1 MAQHERIKRAEIM
14 PEHLERIKNSLKR
27 ALALVGLIIITL
39 SLSGCDNF
47 VGTGVSAKT
56 ISTKQTI
63 IETTNSENIT
73 EIKTIEPPEDGWT
86 LEELLNVTNIYGQTL
101 KLPCT
106 LNDMN
111 ENFSYDLQDGL
122 IDKENKSISI
132 ILKYNNESIASIV
145 LNDCNNISDISEH
158 SVVCKLFFSSFLN
171 ENNKE
176 NIFINGI
183 SLNGNDKDILKK
195 LGNPDITEKNL
206 ITYCDKND
214 KSEILKISLD
224 DDGKIL
230 GVLFIY

>member
-1 MAQHERIKRAEIM
+1 MKQQKKVKQNESLSKQLRLMKKR
-14 PEHLERIKNSLKR
+14 LNQ
-27 ALALVGLIIITL
+27 ALALVGILIMAL
-39 SLSGCDNF
+39 SLSGCEKLAETN
-47 VGTGVSAKT
+47 VSAE
-56 ISTKQTI
+56 TKGINQTI
-63 IETTNSENIT
+63 NEAAATESSMPKETV
-73 EIKTIEPPEDGWT
+73 EPPEDGWT

-122 IDKENKSISI
+122 ADTENGYMSV

-145 LNDCNNISDISEH
+145 LKDCNSISDISEQ
-158 SVVCKLFFSSFLN
+158 SVVCRMFFSSFLN

-183 SLNGNDKDILKK
+183 SLSGSDKDIIKK

-206 ITYCDKND
+206 IIYCDKND

-230 GVLFIY
+230 GVLFIN